1 MASDLSLL
9 PNTGISTQL
18 CGDAHLA
25 NFGLFATAERRLIF
39 DLNDFD
45 ETLPGPFEW
54 DVMKAPAR
62 RQDSAVVWE
71 GRDRFLD
78 QAPVREGDFFHVPRI
93 IARDDLE
100 MEEEE

>member
-1 MASDLSLL
+1 ME
-9 PNTGISTQL
+9 PNPPSVRFPCVL
-18 CGDAHLA
+18 RVLYS
-25 NFGLFATAERRLIF
+25 
-39 DLNDFD
+39 
-45 ETLPGPFEW
+45 
-54 DVMKAPAR
+54 VPAR